1 MIYKLL
7 VLLGEVVMGIKQE
20 NEITVKAL
28 CEPDELCEILKNKGF
43 NVVDKFTMNDIFMLP
58 NSMKSKLK
66 DLTSREILKNAI
78 LIRDSDNKF
87 YGTRNKTIIFKKKEF
102 DNDGNIL
109 NQQSIKCSINNI
121 DEAVNL
127 FKSLNYYIIMNIVEN
142 SIVYGKD
149 GLEIYVKDIQDG
161 LHLIEVETVSNNKK
175 IDTIEKLKKEIINLQ
190 LPLDTTNFFVKKAE
204 IELDKIIKR

>member
-1 MIYKLL
+1 
-7 VLLGEVVMGIKQE
+7 MGIKQE

-58 NSMKSKLK
+58 NSMKSKLN

-149 GLEIYVKDIQDG
+149 DLEIYVKDIQDG

-175 IDTIEKLKKEIINLQ
+175 IDTIEKLKKQIINLQ